1 MRTSAPHLPC
11 FLFQVRRREFALR
24 CATDEILQELFG
36 QHCMPAVQVHVPVCA
51 KSPNIPTPFFSRYT
65 SSAAVNLN
73 AISSLLASVHS
84 DYIGREPERPYS
96 LEGMLVQVV
105 KTQEARQHY
114 FRDHVGKDRHMNWQL
129 ELECL
134 QQPEESLTYLLFTL
148 IEKGK
153 VEWPC
158 YGYESGRVCS
168 KSFELKSLKTS
179 NSAASYLLYNISI
192 YISILLL
199 FITDAQKLPWAGM
212 VPQDT

>member
-84 DYIGREPERPYS
+84 DNIGREPERPYS

-114 FRDHVGKDRHMNWQL
+114 FRDHVGKDRLMNSGNL
-129 ELECL
+129 NFKLSACNRNIL
-134 QQPEESLTYLLFTL
+134 RIFYLHSSKRAKSNGHATDMKAEESVVNL
-148 IEKGK
+148 
-153 VEWPC
+153 
-158 YGYESGRVCS
+158 
-168 KSFELKSLKTS
+168 S
-179 NSAASYLLYNISI
+179 N
-192 YISILLL
+192 
-199 FITDAQKLPWAGM
+199 
-212 VPQDT
+212 